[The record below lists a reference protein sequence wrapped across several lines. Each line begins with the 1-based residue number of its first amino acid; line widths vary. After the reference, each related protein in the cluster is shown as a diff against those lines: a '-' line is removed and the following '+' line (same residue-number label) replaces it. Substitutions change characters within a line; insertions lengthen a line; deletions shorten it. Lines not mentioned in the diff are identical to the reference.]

1 MSFYIDIHT
10 HHPTSRHIEPQ
21 AVGIHPWMANKEV
34 FDAIIFDDA
43 TAIGEIGLDFACNVD
58 RVIQEDIFR
67 RQLREAETRRLPI
80 ILHCVRAFE
89 PMMKILVEY
98 TLRSVIFHGFIGSAQ
113 QAKRAID
120 RGYYLS
126 FGPSSFRSPK
136 SVAAL
141 QTLPLNRIFA
151 ETDDSGEEIEN
162 IYQTIAQIKGITVE
176 KLQTATMNN
185 YKEIF
190 NIQR

>member
-1 MSFYIDIHT
+1 MSLYIDIHT

-21 AVGIHPWMANKEV
+21 AIGIHPWMANKEL
-34 FDAIIFDDA
+34 FDAAIFDGA
-43 TAIGEIGLDFACNVD
+43 TAIGEIGLDFACDVD
-58 RVIQEDIFR
+58 RTVQEQIFR
-67 RQLREAETRRLPI
+67 AQLREAEVRKIPI

-89 PMMKILVEY
+89 PMMKILAEY
-98 TLRSVIFHGFIGSAQ
+98 TLRGVVFHGFIGSAQ

-120 RGYYLS
+120 KGYYLS

-162 IYQTIAQIKGITVE
+162 IYLTIAQIKGITVE
-176 KLQTATMNN
+176 ELQTATMNN
-185 YKEIF
+185 YKKIF
-190 NIQR
+190 NIQQ